1 MVDAVIANEA
11 SREFCLLTA
20 DFSPLFNF
28 WSTFSRKYFS
38 AVGSNCLGF
47 FSTFICDET

>member
-1 MVDAVIANEA
+1 MVAAVIANEA
-11 SREFCLLTA
+11 SREFCLLTG

-38 AVGSNCLGF
+38 TVGSDCLVF
-47 FSTFICDET
+47 LVL